1 MLKKPFGGIVLNT
14 AFRVIVPFT
23 IVYGIYVLTHGEFSP
38 GGGFQAG
45 ALLAMGVV
53 LARLIQGEDTK
64 FNISGT
70 TAVML
75 AGLGAFIY
83 AITGILPLFFG
94 GNFLEYSCL
103 PFPGHGHELHATGIL
118 LIEIGVTLTVMMTII
133 DIMDI
138 LIKNEKEDD
147 HE

>member
-1 MLKKPFGGIVLNT
+1 MKKPFGGIVLHT

-23 IVYGIYVLTHGEFSP
+23 MVYGVYVLTHGEFSP

-45 ALLAMGVV
+45 ALLAMGIV
-53 LARLIQGEDTK
+53 LARLIEGEKTS

-70 TAVML
+70 HAVIL
-75 AGLGAFIY
+75 AGIGAFIY
-83 AITGILPLFFG
+83 ALTGILPLFFG
-94 GNFLEYSCL
+94 GNFIEYSYL
-103 PFPGHGHELHATGIL
+103 PFPMHGHELHALGIL

-138 LIKNEKEDD
+138 IIKKEDKD
-147 HE
+147 E

>member
-1 MLKKPFGGIVLNT
+1 MRKPFGGIILDT
-14 AFRVIVPFT
+14 AFRLIVPFT
-23 IVYGIYVLTHGEFSP
+23 LVYAVYVLTHGEFSP

-45 ALLAMGVV
+45 AVFAVGIV
-53 LARLIQGEDTK
+53 LARLIQGEDAK

-83 AITGILPLFFG
+83 ALAGYLPLLSGAQFLDYTFLPIKAHTVAETHALGILM
-94 GNFLEYSCL
+94 
-103 PFPGHGHELHATGIL
+103 
-118 LIEIGVTLTVMMTII
+118 IEIGVTLAVMMTII

-138 LIKNEKEDD
+138 IIKKEDID
-147 HE
+147 D

>member
-1 MLKKPFGGIVLNT
+1 MRKPFGGIILNT

-23 IVYGIYVLTHGEFSP
+23 MVYGVYVLTHGEFSP

-45 ALLAMGVV
+45 ALLAMGIV

-70 TAVML
+70 HAVIL
-75 AGLGAFIY
+75 AGIGAFIY
-83 AITGILPLFFG
+83 ALAGILPLFFG
-94 GNFLEYSCL
+94 GNFIEYSYL
-103 PFPGHGHELHATGIL
+103 PFPGHGSELHAFGIL
-118 LIEIGVTLTVMMTII
+118 FIEIGVTLTVMMTII

-138 LIKNEKEDD
+138 IIQKEDSD
-147 HE
+147 E